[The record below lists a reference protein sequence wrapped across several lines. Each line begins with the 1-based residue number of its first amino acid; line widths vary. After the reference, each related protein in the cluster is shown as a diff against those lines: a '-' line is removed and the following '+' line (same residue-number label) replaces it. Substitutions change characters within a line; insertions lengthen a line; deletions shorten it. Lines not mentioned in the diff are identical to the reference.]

1 MSEPAAEAGDTSPP
15 DPSQDPAAPGV
26 RNAPGET
33 DSAAVA
39 DESTPYTMVTVPSP
53 RHLMVRA
60 LRFGWVP
67 LIAAML
73 SLVLSIASIYV
84 ATRQPEVLLI
94 MPNVVR
100 VAGGHASG
108 SSYLYLQPAFVSTGT
123 NDRVEVIT
131 GMTVNVRPV
140 SGGQPM
146 DMVWVEQVRLVSD
159 VNGLSYRHEADAVP
173 LLVSPKSGAAP
184 LSLFQAPAGWFFDA
198 GTYDFTLTATRLTSG
213 DPLRGTFSVTISP
226 SEAGTLLVVP
236 EQFLPYPI

>member
-1 MSEPAAEAGDTSPP
+1 MSEPAAEAGDPSPP
-15 DPSQDPAAPGV
+15 HPPQDSDSTGV
-26 RNAPGET
+26 RNELAET
-33 DSAAVA
+33 DSTGAA
-39 DESTPYTMVTVPSP
+39 DESTPYTMVTIPP
-53 RHLMVRA
+53 PKHLLLRA

-100 VAGGHASG
+100 LSGGHASG

-131 GMTVNVRPV
+131 NMAVTVHST
-140 SGGQPM
+140 SGGQPAEL
-146 DMVWVEQVRLVSD
+146 VWVEQVALVSD

-173 LLVSPKSGAAP
+173 LLVSPKSAAAP
-184 LSLFQAPAGWFFDA
+184 LSLFQAPSGWFFDA
-198 GTYDFTLTATRLTSG
+198 GTYDFTLTASRLTSS

-226 SEAGTLLVVP
+226 SEAVTLLAVP